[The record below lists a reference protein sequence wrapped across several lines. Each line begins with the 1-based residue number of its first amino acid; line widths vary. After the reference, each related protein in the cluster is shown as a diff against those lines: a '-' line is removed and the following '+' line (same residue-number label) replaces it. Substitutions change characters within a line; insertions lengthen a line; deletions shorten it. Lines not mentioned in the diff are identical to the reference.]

1 MWRTTLKSI
10 AAHQRRLLAT
20 CSAVLLGVAFLSA
33 TLVLMHTLTNGFAGV
48 IAKANAGTDAL
59 VRSSVEVGREDVTER
74 GLIDRSLADTI
85 AAVDGVA
92 AVVPR
97 IETDGRI
104 VGADGDPIGG
114 GGPTIAG
121 NWVQDE
127 RLNPYHLAEG
137 RAPAAPGEVVIDKAA
152 AEEGDLAVGEETVV
166 RTPDPVHVRIVGLAT
181 FGGADGQGSATY
193 AGFTT
198 GFADQVLMPEP
209 GKASSIAVAAEP
221 GVSRAELVRRL
232 DAVLPKGVEALTGA
246 ELTREMEAEIQG
258 DDDETFQQALILF
271 AGVALVVA
279 TFSIYNTFS
288 ILVAQ
293 RPRELALLRTLGAS
307 RGQVLRSVT
316 GEALAVGVLAS
327 VGGIAVGMGLASGL
341 LALMDAIGLA
351 TPASSPVLDAS
362 TVVIALAVG
371 VVVTLLASLAPAVR
385 ASRVA
390 PLAALLQVAV
400 DRSATSRRRAV
411 AGVVV
416 TGAGIALTIVG
427 ATGEALATTGLG
439 ALATLIGVV
448 VLGPAAARLAAAVLG
463 APQAAWR
470 GMSGV
475 LARRNAMRN
484 PRRTARTAA
493 ALMIGVAVMSLF
505 TVVASS
511 LKQSIDDAVHEQ
523 FAGDLVIVGEG
534 AGGLSPDLASAV
546 AELPE
551 VAAASPIGNA
561 PVRIDGQSTLV
572 TTFDPATIESV
583 EDLRVRQGSLRD
595 LGPDQVAISVDYA
608 KDHGL
613 ALGNPV
619 TVDYPDGV
627 TERPTVGAIY
637 AQDNLSEGGGI
648 RLPLDAFFRHTS
660 RPADV
665 NMLIALAD
673 GVPVAQGEA
682 AVQQVADRFGAPDVQ
697 TNQEF
702 TQSIA
707 GEIDQYLTV
716 IYVLLTLA
724 IVIALMG
731 IANTLSL
738 SIHERTRELGL
749 LRAVGQT
756 RRQTRAMVRGEA
768 ATVAL
773 FGTLGGLGFGLF
785 LGWALVSAL
794 ASEGFGSFAVPKLPL
809 AVVLALGAL
818 VGVLAAVRPA
828 HRAARMNVLSAIAT
842 E

>member
-10 AAHQRRLLAT
+10 AAHKRRLLAT
-20 CSAVLLGVAFLSA
+20 CSAVLLGVAFLSG
-33 TLVLMHTLTNGFAGV
+33 TLVLVHTLTSGFSG
-48 IAKANAGTDAL
+48 ILAKANAGTDAL
-59 VRSSVEVGREDVTER
+59 VRSSVQVGGGDLPER
-74 GLIDRSLADTI
+74 GLVDRSLAGTI

-92 AVVPR
+92 AVAPR
-97 IETDGRI
+97 IENNGRI
-104 VGADGDPIGG
+104 VGADGDPVGG
-114 GGPTIAG
+114 ERTIAG

-127 RLNPYHLAEG
+127 RLNPYRLAEG
-137 RAPAAPGEVVIDKAA
+137 RPPAAPGEAVIDKAA
-152 AEEGDLAVGEETVV
+152 AEEGHLAVGEETVV

-181 FGGADGQGSATY
+181 FGGADSQGSATY
-193 AGFTT
+193 AAFTT
-198 GFADQVLMPEP
+198 QFADEVLMPEP

-221 GVSRAELVRRL
+221 DVSQAELVSRI
-232 DAVLPKGVEALTGA
+232 DAVLPNGVEALTGA
-246 ELTREMEAEIQG
+246 ELTREMEEEIQG

-293 RPRELALLRTLGAS
+293 RTRESALLRTLGAS
-307 RGQVLRSVT
+307 RAQVLRSVT
-316 GEALAVGVLAS
+316 GEGLAVGLLAT
-327 VGGIAVGMGLASGL
+327 VGGIAAGTGLASGL
-341 LALMDAIGLA
+341 LALMDAIGL
-351 TPASSPVLDAS
+351 TVPAASPVLDAT
-362 TVVIALAVG
+362 TVVTALAVG

-390 PLAALLQVAV
+390 PLAALRDVAV
-400 DRSATSRRRAV
+400 DRSATSRRRAI
-411 AGVVV
+411 AGVAV
-416 TGAGIALTIVG
+416 TGAGIALTVAG
-427 ATGEALATTGLG
+427 ATGEAVESAGLG
-439 ALATLIGVV
+439 VLATLIGVV
-448 VLGPAAARLAAAVLG
+448 VLGPAAARPAAAVLG
-463 APQAAWR
+463 APLAAWR

-484 PRRTARTAA
+484 PRRTAGTAV
-493 ALMIGVAVMSLF
+493 ALMIGVAVVSLF
-505 TVVASS
+505 TVVGAS
-511 LKQSIDDAVHEQ
+511 LKLSIDETVHKQ

-534 AGGLSPDLASAV
+534 AGGLSPDLAGAV

-551 VAAASPIGNA
+551 VAAASPLGDA
-561 PVRIDGQSTLV
+561 RVRIDGEDTIA
-572 TTFDPATIESV
+572 TTFDPTTIGSAMHL
-583 EDLRVRQGSLRD
+583 DVRQGSLRD
-595 LGPDQVAISVDYA
+595 VGPDQVAVSASYA
-608 KDHGL
+608 GEHGL
-613 ALGNPV
+613 ALGDPV

-637 AQDNLSEGGGI
+637 AGDNLSEGSGI
-648 RLPLDAFFRHTS
+648 RLPREAFFRHTS

-665 NMLIALAD
+665 NLLIDLAN
-673 GVPVAQGEA
+673 GVPIEAGEA
-682 AVQQVADRFGAPDVQ
+682 AVQRVADRFGAPDVQ

-707 GEIDQYLTV
+707 GEINQLLTV
-716 IYVLLTLA
+716 IYVLLILA

-756 RRQTRAMVRGEA
+756 RAQTRAMVRWESVI
-768 ATVAL
+768 VAL
-773 FGTLGGLGFGLF
+773 FGTIGGVGLGLF

-794 ASEGFGSFAVPKLPL
+794 ASDGFGSFAVPKTPL

-828 HRAARMNVLSAIAT
+828 HRAARMDVLSAIAT